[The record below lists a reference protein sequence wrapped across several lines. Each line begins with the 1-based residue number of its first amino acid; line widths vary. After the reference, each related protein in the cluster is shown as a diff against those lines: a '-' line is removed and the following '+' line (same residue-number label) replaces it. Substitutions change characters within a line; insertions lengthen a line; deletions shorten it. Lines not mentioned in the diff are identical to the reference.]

1 MAKSVDFSN
10 KLSDPCCYH
19 WGYENYRACPVCVR
33 AHELRTCDGETFVS
47 FHLCERH
54 AETRYKGNMED
65 WMLTYVR
72 TLVHP
77 YYSPIYSQDTT
88 CKKPGTEISLS
99 TNDRPPFDRN
109 NPAECWDQ
117 LSKSQQKNRKRRR
130 PKLTAPAV
138 LVFPEPKVT
147 WAHAKGCFHS
157 DKPDVVIKDKDEV
170 KLMDQF
176 AKQRLQ
182 NINDLLNGPIDAIL
196 DDHMRQSRDLIYNRI
211 AQEEREDKLYHD
223 EELSREYEA
232 FSGVEVNNPLIDPN
246 DSAQVDEVGG
256 DDRIADNKKTS
267 GQNRDKKKVHPL
279 IQAFEEDA
287 KKYLVW
293 EKARLEA
300 LIPLSSVAKAFYFK
314 RCNGEYRN
322 GVQDI
327 LVRKEQLL
335 EPEGQLTAG
344 SCKIE
349 AATPTETTAP
359 KTDDAGSVVPATS
372 SSKDVDAKDPQG
384 HTGNPSGPSS
394 EVTTV
399 AIAKSH
405 VAAGLGAVNPDN
417 TEPQA
422 STASADPASVSAKET
437 ATTAPTT
444 TTRYADTVT
453 LTSTTNIKHPTS
465 AAETVSETETGT
477 FHTAATEFPSSV
489 SSSPWVPISLET
501 KNFGYAV
508 LKPSREPGEFY
519 NRELLYTFT
528 HAEADTTAT
537 SDHVKEG
544 EIEGEA
550 EPIFTAEAFH
560 SLPPRPPF
568 KFTTRY
574 LMDLEDDIVQM
585 REKQGREKVHGS
597 SNSRFGSTFGFKSG
611 SKSGT
616 GSGSGSGY
624 GQDQGQGQP
633 DKLDEHLIKSAWY
646 AHRREMAAASVFEA
660 EKLIVR
666 DPDWICPSRG

>member
-88 CKKPGTEISLS
+88 CKKPGMEISLS

-157 DKPDVVIKDKDEV
+157 DKPDVVIKNKDEV
-170 KLMDQF
+170 ELMDQF

-327 LVRKEQLL
+327 LVRKEPVLD
-335 EPEGQLTAG
+335 PECRLTTDPTQT
-344 SCKIE
+344 E
-349 AATPTETTAP
+349 AANPAEITET
-359 KTDDAGSVVPATS
+359 KTYNDGSVVPATS
-372 SSKDVDAKDPQG
+372 SSKDVDTRDTKG
-384 HTGNPSGPSS
+384 HIDNPSVSSS

-399 AIAKSH
+399 AIGHATVSG
-405 VAAGLGAVNPDN
+405 ADLGAVDPGN
-417 TEPQA
+417 TEPHTI
-422 STASADPASVSAKET
+422 TASAEPGPASVSAKEIT
-437 ATTAPTT
+437 TTAPTT
-444 TTRYADTVT
+444 TTR
-453 LTSTTNIKHPTS
+453 S
-465 AAETVSETETGT
+465 AAETVSETEPGT

-519 NRELLYTFT
+519 NRELLYTFPQ
-528 HAEADTTAT
+528 AEAGTTAT

-574 LMDLEDDIVQM
+574 LLDLEDDIVQM

-597 SNSRFGSTFGFKSG
+597 SNSRFGFKFGFKSG
-611 SKSGT
+611 SKSGI

-660 EKLIVR
+660 EKWIVR
-666 DPDWICPSRG
+666 DPDWICHSRG